1 MNDANQAMLAGPDP
15 PRPERARV
23 WSTRDLALAAFC
35 LEHGLEVV
43 RASRRGR
50 EFEFLFRDPE
60 GRADALAIEFANSPE
75 ARFDAAMRALKK
87 LCQRGGGG
95 SNGR

>member
-1 MNDANQAMLAGPDP
+1 MNDANQAVLAGPDP

-43 RASRRGR
+43 RATRRAR

-60 GRADALAIEFANSPE
+60 DRAEELAIQFANSPE

-87 LCQRGGGG
+87 LCHRG
-95 SNGR
+95 SNGAGG

>member
-1 MNDANQAMLAGPDP
+1 VSETSQAMVVGPDP

-60 GRADALAIEFANSPE
+60 GRADGLAVQFANSPE

-87 LCQRGGGG
+87 LCHRG
-95 SNGR
+95 SNGAGG

>member
-1 MNDANQAMLAGPDP
+1 MMSEAAMAGAHAAPKT
-15 PRPERARV
+15 EGARV

-50 EFEFLFRDPE
+50 EFEFLFRDPDS
-60 GRADALAIEFANSPE
+60 RADALAIQFANSPE

-87 LCQRGGGG
+87 LCHRDNGAGG
-95 SNGR
+95 

>member
-1 MNDANQAMLAGPDP
+1 MVEAV
-15 PRPERARV
+15 PESEGRRQV

-43 RASRRGR
+43 RATRRGR
-50 EFEFLFRDPE
+50 EFEFLFRDPDSRGDE
-60 GRADALAIEFANSPE
+60 LAVAFANSPE

-87 LCQRGGGG
+87 LCHRNGGRG
-95 SNGR
+95 

>member
-1 MNDANQAMLAGPDP
+1 MSETSQAMVVGPDP
-15 PRPERARV
+15 PRVERARV

-43 RASRRGR
+43 RATRRGR

-60 GRADALAIEFANSPE
+60 GRANALAIQFANSPE

-87 LCQRGGGG
+87 LCHRG
-95 SNGR
+95 SNGAGG